1 MKRLGSILLLMAATF
16 APARPVDAHPMA
28 PALYDLRISESGEG
42 TLTWKTP
49 PVRPGGSALQP
60 IIPEACTRRGQPT
73 WKLID
78 SGAASLETQSVTCDL
93 SKLEGLEL
101 GVRGIESTKETVV
114 VRYSAP
120 DGLLARGLLA
130 RDKPTFRV
138 PKKQGRIDVVTAY
151 IELGFEHL
159 ISGFDHIV
167 FVLGLLVLIGWNRK
181 LLWAIT
187 AFTLGHSLTL
197 GLAVFGVINLPSRLI
212 EIAIAVTIM
221 IVALEIKFSATSSAS
236 ATSAMMRRPG
246 FWPACF
252 GLLHGMGFAS
262 ALAETGVPEGEV
274 PLALFSFNVGIEIGQ
289 LAVVSAAAMTVALVR
304 TVAPGFQALPRTV
317 SAYAI
322 GALAAYWIIER
333 VLTG

>member
-1 MKRLGSILLLMAATF
+1 MCIR
-16 APARPVDAHPMA
+16 
-28 PALYDLRISESGEG
+28 
-42 TLTWKTP
+42 
-49 PVRPGGSALQP
+49 
-60 IIPEACTRRGQPT
+60 
-73 WKLID
+73 D
-78 SGAASLETQSVTCDL
+78 S
-93 SKLEGLEL
+93 
-101 GVRGIESTKETVV
+101 
-114 VRYSAP
+114 
-120 DGLLARGLLA
+120 
-130 RDKPTFRV
+130 
-138 PKKQGRIDVVTAY
+138 
-151 IELGFEHL
+151 
-159 ISGFDHIV
+159 
-167 FVLGLLVLIGWNRK
+167 
-181 LLWAIT
+181 
-187 AFTLGHSLTL
+187 
-197 GLAVFGVINLPSRLI
+197 
-212 EIAIAVTIM
+212 
-221 IVALEIKFSATSSAS
+221 VALEIKFSATSTAS